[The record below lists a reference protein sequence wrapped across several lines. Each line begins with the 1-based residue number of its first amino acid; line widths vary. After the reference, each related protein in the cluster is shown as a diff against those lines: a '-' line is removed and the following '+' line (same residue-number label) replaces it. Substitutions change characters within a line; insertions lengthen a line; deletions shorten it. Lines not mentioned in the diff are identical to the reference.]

1 MGIPFL
7 YKHDGVTELL
17 FHRRGGID
25 VCGTT
30 ELMNAVKVMPTWQ
43 LGLPKAARSRIERE
57 IEPQGLNRVRKNV
70 EQRAKTVPSA
80 AKAGHNYNH
89 LRTA

>member
-1 MGIPFL
+1 MKYWINVRAKSPYLPSVTL
-7 YKHDGVTELL
+7 YVEFPPQRFASYLRITAFTARLE
-17 FHRRGGID
+17 R
-25 VCGTT
+25 
-30 ELMNAVKVMPTWQ
+30 
-43 LGLPKAARSRIERE
+43 LG
-57 IEPQGLNRVRKNV
+57 KNV